1 MNLVIGRYI
10 LYSFIALEVLLL
22 PKILPVNVYTE
33 IEYYKYLL
41 YFTPFLLF
49 GAHSGY
55 VYYKYNQNTD
65 YFTSLLV
72 FGFIHTLL
80 LAVAVYIFTS
90 NFFLSVGMFI
100 IALFV
105 LIEQRAKTEKE
116 FMLAM
121 SIKPIIS
128 LCLLFISFLY
138 FCNYLTVPN
147 VSILYYAIIIAF
159 TLWFSLIYLRIR
171 DRLIVDYSI
180 EIKKYI
186 KLISKGFFISVGTLI
201 IMAIFFTDRY
211 FTKEYYPDY
220 LLTYSFSYN
229 IVQFIILAL
238 TTIAYTNTI
247 SIGENIEKSNYVF
260 LMQKLRQAYNLFLF
274 LYIFFIGF
282 VLFLSVYYDFLDF
295 ISISLIMGLLIGN
308 FYTVNSIGSIA
319 QYNDF
324 QIKMT
329 KVIFVLFL
337 LNCFFSYVFVEL
349 KVNYIYVILKTG
361 FLLNVYCYYFIK
373 TLRGTVK

>member
-1 MNLVIGRYI
+1 MKLIISRYF
-10 LYSFIALEVLLL
+10 LYSVIVLEVLVL
-22 PKILPVNVYTE
+22 PKILPENIYTE
-33 IEYYKYLL
+33 IEYYKFLL

-49 GAHSGY
+49 GASSGY
-55 VYYKYNQNTD
+55 VYYKYNQNSD

-72 FGFIHTLL
+72 FGFIHTVL
-80 LAVAVYIFTS
+80 LAIGVYIFTS
-90 NFFLSVGMFI
+90 NLFLSVGMFI
-100 IALFV
+100 IVLFI

-138 FCNYLTVPN
+138 FYDYLQTPTVN
-147 VSILYYAIIIAF
+147 ILYYAMLMAF
-159 TLWFSLIYLRIR
+159 ILWFSLVYFRIR
-171 DRLIVDYSI
+171 KKFIIDYSI
-180 EIKKYI
+180 EIKQYF

-201 IMAIFFTDRY
+201 LMAIFFTDRY

-247 SIGENIEKSNYVF
+247 SIGENIEKNSY
-260 LMQKLRQAYNLFLF
+260 LLLKQKLIQAYKLFLF
-274 LYIFFIGF
+274 LYIFFVAF
-282 VLFLSVYYDFLDF
+282 VLLLSLYYDFSGF
-295 ISISLIMGLLIGN
+295 IVISLIMGLLIGN

-324 QIKMT
+324 QTEMT

-337 LNCFFSYVFVEL
+337 
-349 KVNYIYVILKTG
+349 VNYFLSYAFVKLEVDYVYLILKTG
-361 FLLNVYCYYFIK
+361 FFLNVYSFYFIK
-373 TLRGTVK
+373 TLQGKE